1 MESTQQHADVPQE
14 RPQPPDAGSPYLA
27 AVHRAWREVCAT
39 TEPRSDA
46 LRLALHA
53 LARDARARGLAVQSL
68 LKALDQ
74 LTKPPTPAD
83 AATPG
88 FERVREWA
96 GTEVIRA
103 YYGGR

>member
-1 MESTQQHADVPQE
+1 MESIQQQTDVPPE
-14 RPQPPDAGSPYLA
+14 RPESRDVASPYLA
-27 AVHRAWREVCAT
+27 AVHRAWRDVCTT
-39 TEPRSDA
+39 TEPRSDT

-53 LARDARARGLAVQSL
+53 LARDARARGLGVQSL
-68 LKALDQ
+68 LKLLDQ
-74 LTKPPTPAD
+74 LTKPRSPAD

-88 FERVREWA
+88 FDRVREWA